1 MAYKSDILNDKSLM
15 LGISSEQSIP
25 AKKKKM
31 ESTIIESISLL
42 HKSSF
47 SGNLR

>member
-25 AKKKKM
+25 AKKKM
-31 ESTIIESISLL
+31 ESTRIESISLL

>member
-25 AKKKKM
+25 AKKKNGKYY
-31 ESTIIESISLL
+31 
-42 HKSSF
+42 
-47 SGNLR
+47 N